1 MIIACTRDTRQ
12 SAASTP
18 RQAYCA
24 CTACYQYIIEHRCS
38 STRCFFGWT
47 MPKTRQQTTPRELPT
62 RAAKRRASEASATID
77 GTSASVH
84 TTPNRPQPGPSA
96 KKQKVEPAQQEASDA
111 VDNKENTAS
120 GSQPRRSARARTARV
135 VQEVTPGPG
144 LVKPVRSHARSNSKQ
159 VSQSAQEQPVSAS
172 KQVLRS
178 REGAS
183 KSTALDIPDGQRTKN
198 TSDDELSDIDLED
211 LEPESA
217 SLPQR
222 NTDAVASSQTSE
234 GAAAVPSEPFSSPQD
249 QAPAFSDPA
258 HIPAQL
264 IPLPSPCTHPSDHG
278 LAPIPHQQPESP
290 QKPSSPAAGALATSS
305 PAPAPTQAAAT
316 LPAPDSHALCDQ
328 SSQDHSRHSSG
339 HSNDHP
345 VAVLARKHLD
355 WDSAG
360 ATSCVQSA
368 NSKPP
373 LSRCNPGVGPNGPEA
388 VKGSAAEAN
397 GDQGWWDPTDV
408 HKVRQCHICEASLCT
423 HRIHS
428 ACTYSEL
435 CLRHS

>member
-77 GTSASVH
+77 GTPASVH
-84 TTPNRPQPGPSA
+84 KTPNRPEAGPSA
-96 KKQKVEPAQQEASDA
+96 KKQKVEPAQQEASEA
-111 VDNKENTAS
+111 IDNKENTAS
-120 GSQPRRSARARTARV
+120 SSQPRRSVRARTARV
-135 VQEVTPGPG
+135 VHEVTPGPG
-144 LVKPVRSHARSNSKQ
+144 LVKPARACSRSNSKQ
-159 VSQSAQEQPVSAS
+159 VSHRAQKHPGSAG

-178 REGAS
+178 SKGAS
-183 KSTALDIPDGQRTKN
+183 KSTAPDAPDGRGTKN
-198 TSDDELSDIDLED
+198 PSDDELSDIDLD
-211 LEPESA
+211 DPEPESA
-217 SLPQR
+217 PLLQG
-222 NTDAVASSQTSE
+222 NTDVVASSQTS

-373 LSRCNPGVGPNGPEA
+373 LSRCNPGVGPSGPEA

-408 HKVRQCHICEASLCT
+408 HKVRQH
-423 HRIHS
+423 HS
-428 ACTYSEL
+428 CGACSRTPCRPCCTYSEL